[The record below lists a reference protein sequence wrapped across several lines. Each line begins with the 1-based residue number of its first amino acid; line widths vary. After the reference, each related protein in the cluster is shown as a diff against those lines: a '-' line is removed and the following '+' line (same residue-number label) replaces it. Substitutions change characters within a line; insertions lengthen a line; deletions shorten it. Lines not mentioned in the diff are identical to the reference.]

1 MAGHIY
7 FSLLNPVIAVI
18 FATMF
23 LLFWRRFQAHRYFGL
38 LALAFLLLA
47 AGFAFYDFSPLGSEI
62 ANRLISN
69 IAFASAI
76 VIACSAALQRSHIA
90 IPFAAFAAMLIPG
103 YTAFLW
109 FLIVVPSVDAR
120 IIIVGL
126 IFSGLFL
133 ISVAKLLLAG
143 PASTPD
149 RLIVISGI
157 LGAVLPLARPSLI
170 LLGILDAAD
179 GPTFRQSSYWLSLQA
194 FSPILTGTVAL
205 LFLSAMTMDTMDRL
219 KAEANHDYLTGLL
232 NRRGFETAIGKA
244 LLDDPDSAL
253 LMADIDDFKQV
264 NDCFGHKVGDL
275 VIAGVARAL
284 SSHGGAK
291 FAARVGG
298 EEFALYYDHSDQ
310 ASLQRHAE
318 AIREAVRH
326 MVVGGLPR
334 DHNLTLSIGLHANG
348 SGQTLSEM
356 LIEADRALYKA
367 KTNGKDRAVTSG
379 APLRAVGRQAGLA

>member
-7 FSLLNPVIAVI
+7 FSLLNPVIAII

-23 LLFWRRFQAHRYFGL
+23 LLLWRRFQAHRYFGL
-38 LALAFLLLA
+38 LALAFLLSA
-47 AGFAFYDFSPLGSEI
+47 AGFAFYDFSPFGSEM
-62 ANRLISN
+62 ASRLISN
-69 IAFASAI
+69 ITFAAAI
-76 VIACSAALQRSHIA
+76 VIACSAALQRSRIA
-90 IPFAAFAAMLIPG
+90 IPFAAFAALLIPG
-103 YTAFLW
+103 YAAFVW
-109 FLIVVPSVDAR
+109 FLVFAPSVDAR
-120 IIIVGL
+120 IVIVGL
-126 IFSGLFL
+126 IFSGLTL
-133 ISVAKLLLAG
+133 ISATRLLQAG
-143 PASTPD
+143 PVSTPD
-149 RLIVISGI
+149 RLIVAAGI
-157 LGAVLPLARPSLI
+157 MGAALSLARPTLI

-179 GPTFRQSSYWLSLQA
+179 GPTFQESSYWLSLQA
-194 FSPILTGTVAL
+194 FSPILIGTVAL

-232 NRRGFETAIGKA
+232 NRRGFESAIGKA
-244 LLDDPDSAL
+244 LLGDPDSAL

-264 NDCFGHKVGDL
+264 NDRFGHKVGDL

-310 ASLQRHAE
+310 AALQRNAD
-318 AIREAVRH
+318 AICAAVRH
-326 MVVGGLPR
+326 MVVGGLPG
-334 DHNLTLSIGLHANG
+334 DYNLTLSIGLHAHG
-348 SGQTLSEM
+348 SGQTLSDM

-367 KTNGKDRAVTSG
+367 KTDGKDRAVTTR